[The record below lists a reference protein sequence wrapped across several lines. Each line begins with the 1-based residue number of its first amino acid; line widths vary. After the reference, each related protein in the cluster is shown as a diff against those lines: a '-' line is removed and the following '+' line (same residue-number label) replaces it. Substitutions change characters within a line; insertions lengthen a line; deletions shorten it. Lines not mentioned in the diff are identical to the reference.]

1 VLIHLKDTLK
11 NKIIVRKKVTYI
23 LSNIDKAIA
32 FEWIIEYINKE
43 KFSLSFISIGQKEE
57 TVLADFCKE
66 HQIPF
71 YPVAYSSKKDI
82 ITATFK
88 TFNLLSK
95 IKPDAVHAHLFE
107 AGLIGITA
115 AYFARIK
122 KRIYTRHYATQ
133 HHEYAPGGVKYDRI
147 INHLSTDIIAISK
160 NVEDVLINM
169 ENVKPEKITL
179 IHHGFLLNEFEN
191 VGQQRIDNL
200 KQKYHLENK
209 FVVGVVSRY
218 LHLKGIQYII
228 PAFKKLLLTK
238 PDAHLVLA
246 NAKGEYK
253 NEVKILLETIPE
265 YSYTEIEFEADNAAL
280 FKCFDVF
287 VHVPINTKIEA
298 FGQIYIEALA
308 AGIPGIFTLSGVAAE
323 FIQDKKN
330 ALVVNFNSSDEI
342 YNAIDE
348 LIQNEEIR
356 KLIIENGRKD
366 IAQLFSLSLMIEK
379 LEKIYTV

>member
-1 VLIHLKDTLK
+1 MP
-11 NKIIVRKKVTYI
+11 NKVTYI
-23 LSNIDKAIA
+23 LSNIEKAIA
-32 FEWIIEYINKE
+32 FEWIIEYISKE
-43 KFSLSFISIGQKEE
+43 KTSLSFISIGKTED
-57 TVLADFCKE
+57 TALNAFCKQ

-71 YPVAYSSKKDI
+71 YHVAYHTKKDI
-82 ITATFK
+82 VSATLK
-88 TFNLLSK
+88 TFNLLRN
-95 IKPDAVHAHLFE
+95 IKPDIVHAHLFE

-147 INHLSTDIIAISK
+147 INHLSTDIIAISR

-169 ENVKPEKITL
+169 EKIKPEKITL
-179 IHHGFLLNEFEN
+179 IHHGFLLEEFAN
-191 VGQQRIDNL
+191 VSQQRIYNL
-200 KQKYHLENK
+200 KQKYHLQNK

-228 PAFKKLLLTK
+228 PAFKKLLISK

-253 NEVKILLETIPE
+253 NEVKKLLDTIPE
-265 YSYTEIEFEADNAAL
+265 NSYTEIEFEEDNAAL

-287 VHVPINTKIEA
+287 IHVPINTKIEA

-308 AGIPGIFTLSGVAAE
+308 AGIPGIFTLSGVATE
-323 FIQDKKN
+323 FIQDKIN
-330 ALVVNFNSSDEI
+330 ALVVSFNSSDEI
-342 YNAIDE
+342 YDAIIE
-348 LIQNEEIR
+348 LIHNDKLR
-356 KLIIENGRKD
+356 NLIIENGRKD
-366 IAQLFSLSLMIEK
+366 IEQLFSLSLMIEK
-379 LEKIYTV
+379 LENIYTV